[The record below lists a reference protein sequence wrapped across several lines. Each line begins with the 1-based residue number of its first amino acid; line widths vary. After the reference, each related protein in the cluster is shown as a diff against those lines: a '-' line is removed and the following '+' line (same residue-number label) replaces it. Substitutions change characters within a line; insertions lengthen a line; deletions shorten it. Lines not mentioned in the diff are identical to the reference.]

1 MPLTSAAMALGEAV
15 AGDGA
20 AAAESP
26 SLAGKG
32 RQLAL
37 LALAETLAMGLW
49 FSGSAVVPQLTAEW
63 GLAGGGQAW
72 MTMSVQLGFV
82 AGALGSALL
91 NLADRVPAPRLFAT
105 SALAGAAANAAIPA
119 LAAAGLGGAGVTIAL
134 RFVTGAALAG
144 VYPPGMKLVATWC
157 REDRGFGIGLLV
169 GALTLGSAGPHLLN
183 ALPILGAAGM
193 PPWPRV
199 LLAASALA
207 AGAAAI
213 AGTALREGPFAARR
227 GRFDWRAAAR
237 PLAERAPRLANL
249 GYLGHMW
256 ELYAMWAWA
265 PVLLL
270 AAYQAAGWSAAA
282 ARLAGFAVVAVGAAG
297 CVVAGVVADRL
308 GRTRVT
314 VASLAVSGACALVV
328 GLLFDRPAALTALCL
343 VWGFAVVADSAQF
356 SAAVS
361 ELSDPATV
369 GTALTVQTCLGFL
382 LTLVTLRLV
391 PALVEPLGWSGVFA
405 LLALGPAVGIVAM
418 LRLRRLPEARRM
430 ASGNR

>member
-1 MPLTSAAMALGEAV
+1 M
-15 AGDGA
+15 
-20 AAAESP
+20 
-26 SLAGKG
+26 AGKR

-49 FSGSAVVPQLTAEW
+49 FSGSAVVPQLVGVW
-63 GLAGGGQAW
+63 GLDVAAQAW

-82 AGALGSALL
+82 AGALASALA
-91 NLADRVPAPRLFAT
+91 NLADRVPAPRLFAVC
-105 SALAGAAANAAIPA
+105 ALAGAAANAAIPA
-119 LAAAGLGGAGVTIAL
+119 LAAAGLGGAGTAIAL

-169 GALTLGSAGPHLLN
+169 GALTLGSAAPHLLN

-199 LLAASALA
+199 LLAASGLA
-207 AGAAAI
+207 VAAAAI
-213 AGTALREGPFAARR
+213 AALGLREGPFAARR
-227 GRFDWRAAAR
+227 GRFDWRTAAT
-237 PLAERAPRLANL
+237 PLVERAPRLANL

-256 ELYAMWAWA
+256 ELYAMWAWVPA
-265 PVLLL
+265 LLL
-270 AAYQAAGWSAAA
+270 VAYRAAGWSGTA
-282 ARLAGFAVVAVGAAG
+282 ARLAGFAVVAVGAVG
-297 CVVAGVVADRL
+297 CVVAGIVADRW
-308 GRTRVT
+308 GRTRVA
-314 VASLAVSGACALVV
+314 VASLAVSGGCALAAGFLV
-328 GLLFDRPAALTALCL
+328 GHPAALTALCL

-356 SAAVS
+356 SAAAS
-361 ELSDPATV
+361 ELVDPASI

-391 PALVEPLGWSGVFA
+391 PVLVETVGWSAA
-405 LLALGPAVGIVAM
+405 LAVLALGPAVGVVAM